1 MRTLF
6 GVLLLSAMPS
16 LAADSD
22 FNGRW
27 DLTTLARPRAW
38 WVELNGVGSP
48 TPTGKFVS
56 AYNGDMNTVDTA
68 VVENGARRDRQE
80 LAAQS
85 SR

>member
-16 LAADSD
+16 LGADAD

-27 DLTTLARPRAW
+27 DLTTVSRPRAW

-48 TPTGKFVS
+48 KPSGKFVS
-56 AYNGDMNTVDTA
+56 AYGGDMNTVDTA
-68 VVENGARRDRQE
+68 VVENGE
-80 LAAQS
+80 L
-85 SR
+85 RFTI